1 MTGLDVV
8 LVAAAVAV
16 LALNAVLVLVLRRRR
31 RPVAT
36 MHWVLVGVTSLSAI
50 VAIVSVLA

>member
-1 MTGLDVV
+1 
-8 LVAAAVAV
+8 VAAAVAV